1 MAQTA
6 EAARTRLRI
15 EGMTCAACVARVE
28 RSLSKTPGVVAATVN
43 LATNTAQVDYLPGFV
58 TPDQLTGA
66 VKAAGYGAQVAD
78 DEGADAE
85 REARRREITQL
96 RRRFTLAAALSL
108 PLLAAM
114 VGHVLGTHG
123 PAWALLQNGWFQW
136 ALATPVQFYAGWMF
150 YRDAYHSLR
159 GRSANMSVLVAIGT
173 SAAYLYSVVTV
184 IWGQRLGI
192 EGLYFE
198 TSAILL
204 TLILLGKL
212 LEALAKGRT
221 SEAIRRLLAL
231 QPPTARV
238 LREGCE
244 VEVPVADVAVG
255 DVVVVRPGERIP
267 VDGRVIEGHSTVD
280 ESMLTGESLPVEKNP
295 GDEVVGASINR
306 HGAFKFEATRVGRE
320 TALARIVRMV
330 EEAQGSKAPIQ
341 RLADV
346 ISGYFVPA
354 VLVIALLT
362 FAGWY
367 MTTADLTRSLLT
379 MTAVLVI
386 ACPCALGL
394 ATPTAI
400 MVGTGKGAERGILF
414 RGGEH
419 LERAHRLTTVVFD
432 KTGTLTRGEPRLT
445 DVIPA
450 GGTPDAGELLRQ
462 AAAAERRSEHPL
474 AQAVVDGAEA
484 RGLTPPEPE
493 RFRALPGR
501 GVEAIVEGRKVLVG
515 NRSLLQAEGIDPASL
530 LPALNSLEQQ
540 GKTAVLV
547 AIDGRPAGVVAV
559 ADTVKPTSA
568 EAVAALQRMGLRVL
582 MLTGDNRRTAEAI
595 AHRLGIA
602 PVDVMAEV
610 LPEDKAAAVETLRAG
625 GAVVAMV
632 GDGIND
638 APALAAADL
647 GVAMGTGTDVA
658 IEAADVTL
666 MAGDPRGVVGAVRLS
681 RMTVRKIKQNLFWA
695 FIYNALGIPLAALG
709 YLSPILAGAA
719 MALSSV
725 SVVSNAGL
733 LKRYDPMGGFSPADV
748 PSDEEVSPMAVQRI
762 YDVRGMSCAHCKQTV
777 TEAVKAVEGVTGVNV
792 DLDSGK
798 VAVTFAHSVQD
809 EPVKAAIREAG
820 YEVE

>member
-1 MAQTA
+1 
-6 EAARTRLRI
+6 
-15 EGMTCAACVARVE
+15 
-28 RSLSKTPGVVAATVN
+28 
-43 LATNTAQVDYLPGFV
+43 
-58 TPDQLTGA
+58 
-66 VKAAGYGAQVAD
+66 
-78 DEGADAE
+78 
-85 REARRREITQL
+85 
-96 RRRFTLAAALSL
+96 
-108 PLLAAM
+108 
-114 VGHVLGTHG
+114 
-123 PAWALLQNGWFQW
+123 
-136 ALATPVQFYAGWMF
+136 
-150 YRDAYHSLR
+150 
-159 GRSANMSVLVAIGT
+159 
-173 SAAYLYSVVTV
+173 
-184 IWGQRLGI
+184 
-192 EGLYFE
+192 
-198 TSAILL
+198 
-204 TLILLGKL
+204 
-212 LEALAKGRT
+212 
-221 SEAIRRLLAL
+221 
-231 QPPTARV
+231 
-238 LREGCE
+238 
-244 VEVPVADVAVG
+244 
-255 DVVVVRPGERIP
+255 
-267 VDGRVIEGHSTVD
+267 
-280 ESMLTGESLPVEKNP
+280 
-295 GDEVVGASINR
+295 
-306 HGAFKFEATRVGRE
+306 
-320 TALARIVRMV
+320 
-330 EEAQGSKAPIQ
+330 
-341 RLADV
+341 
-346 ISGYFVPA
+346 
-354 VLVIALLT
+354 
-362 FAGWY
+362 
-367 MTTADLTRSLLT
+367 
-379 MTAVLVI
+379 
-386 ACPCALGL
+386 
-394 ATPTAI
+394 
-400 MVGTGKGAERGILF
+400 TGKGAERGILF

-450 GGTPDAGELLRQ
+450 RGAPDAGELLLL
-462 AAAAERRSEHPL
+462 AAAAERPSEHPL

-501 GVEAIVEGRKVLVG
+501 GVEAMVEGRRVLVG
-515 NRSLLQAEGIDPASL
+515 NRSLLQAEGIDPAPL

-540 GKTAVLV
+540 GKTAILV

-568 EAVAALQRMGLRVL
+568 EAVATLQRMGLRVL

-595 AHRLGIA
+595 ARRLGIEPA
-602 PVDVMAEV
+602 DVMAEV
-610 LPEDKAAAVETLRAG
+610 LPEDKAAAVESLRAG

-666 MAGDPRGVVGAVRLS
+666 MAGDPRGVAGAVRLS

-748 PSDEEVSPMAVQRI
+748 QSDEEVSPMAVQRI

-777 TEAVKAVEGVTGVNV
+777 TEAVKAVDGVTGVNV
-792 DLDSGK
+792 DLDAGK